1 MSRQPEVAPLP
12 LYVVTLTDGR
22 CTTAEA
28 DTLDLACASAA
39 LQFGMDDL
47 PAGAVVMEVSE

>member
-1 MSRQPEVAPLP
+1 MNATLK
-12 LYVVTLTDGR
+12 LWLVTLSDGR
-22 CTTAEA
+22 RTTVEA
-28 DTLDLACASAA
+28 DTLDLACAAAA

>member
-1 MSRQPEVAPLP
+1 MNATLK
-12 LYVVTLTDGR
+12 LWLVTLSDGR

-28 DTLDLACASAA
+28 DTLDLASTVAA

-47 PAGAVVMEVSE
+47 PAGAVVMELSE